1 MENALERLE
10 QKGIIFIDSGEV
22 IKKDR
27 ELLRVEINLMSTY
40 DCSGKFLWT
49 RCIVRDISEK
59 DKFNRELEERIKE
72 LEEFYN
78 IAVERELK
86 MIEVKEEA
94 RKLKAEL
101 EKFKT

>member
-1 MENALERLE
+1 
-10 QKGIIFIDSGEV
+10 
-22 IKKDR
+22 
-27 ELLRVEINLMSTY
+27 MSTY
-40 DCSGKFLWT
+40 ESSSGSVWT
-49 RCIVRDISEK
+49 RCIVRDITEK

-72 LEEFYN
+72 LEEFYD

-94 RKLKAEL
+94 KRLKAEL